1 MTIPAAS
8 FADSAAPSSSSS
20 CVVYTEAWAQPVLPF
35 VGGVPFESY
44 NTPVKSD
51 VLLEHLWNYID
62 E

>member
-1 MTIPAAS
+1 ML
-8 FADSAAPSSSSS
+8 
-20 CVVYTEAWAQPVLPF
+20 LPF
-35 VGGVPFESY
+35 GGGGVHFDVY